1 MLTLERLAFDSA
13 NPTDGPTL
21 GSFLIGKAG
30 QVVDT
35 TEVSGVHGLNVNI
48 LNEIP
53 VSLTQDDEVTVFQGT
68 DPWLVQQSAATSS
81 VAAWLSDGSGNAI
94 SSIGGALSVN
104 STPNTA
110 VASAAVVVGTTEV
123 ALPGTALTARRYAMI
138 QNNGNKSI
146 FVGPTGVTTA
156 SGIEVGK
163 GSTIALEA
171 GASIALFGIST
182 DAGQNVRVFEL
193 S

>member
-1 MLTLERLAFDSA
+1 
-13 NPTDGPTL
+13 
-21 GSFLIGKAG
+21 
-30 QVVDT
+30 
-35 TEVSGVHGLNVNI
+35 
-48 LNEIP
+48 
-53 VSLTQDDEVTVFQGT
+53 VT
-68 DPWLVQQSAATSS
+68 
-81 VAAWLSDGSGNAI
+81 
-94 SSIGGALSVN
+94 
-104 STPNTA
+104 
-110 VASAAVVVGTTEV
+110 VGTTEV